1 MDDWQLIRQYVD
13 GRSQEAFATLVRRYL
28 DLVYSAARRQV
39 RDAELAQDVVQA
51 VFIVLAA
58 RAGSLKEGT
67 LLSAWL
73 FKTTRYAANNSL
85 KMQRRRE
92 HHEQQAAAGRPEQV
106 VDAAAGGVWS
116 ELTPQL
122 DGAIASLGDADR

>member
-13 GRSQEAFATLVRRYL
+13 HRSNEAFSTLVRRYL

-39 RDAELAQDVVQA
+39 RDPEMAQDVTQA

-58 RAGSLKEGT
+58 KANSLRPNT

-73 FKTTRYAANNSL
+73 FKTTRYAANNAI
-85 KMQRRRE
+85 KMQRRRQ
-92 HHEQQAAAGRPEQV
+92 HHERQAAAGRAE
-106 VDAAAGGVWS
+106 
-116 ELTPQL
+116 
-122 DGAIASLGDADR
+122 